1 MTRAPLQEH
10 AATVK
15 RLAQIMHSDLLPM
28 NREWYTFVQ
37 SINDLGLH
45 HQFLAKRVATVEDA
59 LREGEADLLATQL
72 HKSRVGS
79 RQVEAEL
86 AIAHSKAEAVT
97 LVAVATTKLS
107 TASKVAQVTDMVAK
121 LVETLT

>member
-45 HQFLAKRVATVEDA
+45 HQFLAKGVATVEDA

-86 AIAHSKAEAVT
+86 ATTHSEAEAVT